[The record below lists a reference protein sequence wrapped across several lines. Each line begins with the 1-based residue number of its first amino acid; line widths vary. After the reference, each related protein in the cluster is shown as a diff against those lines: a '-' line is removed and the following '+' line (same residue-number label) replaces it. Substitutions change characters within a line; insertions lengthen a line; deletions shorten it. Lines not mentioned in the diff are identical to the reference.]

1 MRRWLP
7 ALALA
12 LVFAVPVAAAES
24 DLDLVALPGGLTWI
38 GDAEGGPDEALHQ
51 VEVAPFH
58 LMRHE
63 VTNRQFG
70 AFVAATGHRTDAEK
84 HGGGFVWPGRWVWR
98 KGADWRHPR
107 GPGSHIDGRDD
118 HPVVQVSQND
128 ALAFCA
134 FHGLRLPSEAEWVH
148 AARGV
153 DQRRFA
159 WGDEPPTQSGERRTN
174 FGTVKCCALDASD
187 GYEHT
192 APVGA
197 FPAGRSPF
205 GLEDMTGSVWEWT
218 SIIENGE
225 VIIKGGG
232 FGNNPDGLRIGLRHD
247 NPPDT
252 PLDMVGIRCA
262 ASAF

>member
-24 DLDLVALPGGLTWI
+24 DLDLVALPGGLAWI

-84 HGGGFVWPGRWVWR
+84 HGGGF
-98 KGADWRHPR
+98 
-107 GPGSHIDGRDD
+107 
-118 HPVVQVSQND
+118 
-128 ALAFCA
+128 
-134 FHGLRLPSEAEWVH
+134 
-148 AARGV
+148 
-153 DQRRFA
+153 
-159 WGDEPPTQSGERRTN
+159 
-174 FGTVKCCALDASD
+174 
-187 GYEHT
+187 
-192 APVGA
+192 
-197 FPAGRSPF
+197 
-205 GLEDMTGSVWEWT
+205 
-218 SIIENGE
+218 
-225 VIIKGGG
+225 
-232 FGNNPDGLRIGLRHD
+232 GNNPDGLRIGLRHD